1 MEINYSDFVREN
13 KQIDICAVSN
23 NEIRREVEKALLK
36 ERISYLIRWERP
48 GFLSALFNNAK
59 ERIIFCISAI
69 QLEEASRVMEAL
81 KEKDTLEIM
90 IK

>member
-13 KQIDICAVSN
+13 KQVEICAVSN
-23 NEIRREVEKALLK
+23 KEVKHEVEKALLK
-36 ERISYLIRWERP
+36 ERISYLIRWEKP
-48 GFLSALFNNAK
+48 GLIATIFNNTK

-69 QLEEASRVMEAL
+69 QLEDAIRVMEGFRG
-81 KEKDTLEIM
+81 KDALEIM